1 MTCRRRFTR
10 AAATLALLLAP
21 ALGVSALG
29 EALSAQET
37 TGLRDRI
44 ERELFTFGDCG
55 ETLCLDLDNIHGNHF
70 IPALAEGNDAV
81 ISFVTDAIGNAT
93 LSVPLSATSSG
104 ATFSFVGG
112 VPVRTSTSAGP
123 IFGERTQTL
132 GAGRFFLGASVT
144 GVEFTSLNGVPL
156 DALQLNFKHE
166 DTAPTGTLGD
176 PDFENDLM
184 ALNLAMNVNV
194 VVGTIAVTAGL
205 TDFIDVGVAVPFV
218 RTEVSGRTDAQIL
231 PFGNTA
237 IHRFGGD
244 GTDPVLRASATM
256 QGSASGIGDI
266 AGRVKI
272 NFGQGETMGAA
283 LLTEVRLPT
292 GREEDLL
299 GTGSTQIRALALYSA
314 QLGTFSPHLN
324 VGYVARNGELQRD
337 AVIIQTAFDNLLTD
351 WATLAVGVEGELQM
365 GDNPFTLPETIVLE
379 APFTR
384 QLSATNVPN
393 LDGDILRASI
403 GGKFTVR
410 GGTVLVL
417 NGIFPLRDVGLQPD
431 YIWTVGLDFP
441 F

>member
-1 MTCRRRFTR
+1 MNGRHGPS
-10 AAATLALLLAP
+10 ATLLIIGYLVGILAWTQP
-21 ALGVSALG
+21 SA
-29 EALSAQET
+29 AQDE

-44 ERELFTFGDCG
+44 EQELFTFGDCG

-132 GAGRFFLGASVT
+132 GRGRFFLGASVT

-156 DALQLNFKHE
+156 DALQLTFKHE
-166 DTAPTGTLGD
+166 DNDPSGTLGD
-176 PDFENDLM
+176 PEFENDVM
-184 ALNLAMNVNV
+184 ALDLALNVNV

-205 TDFIDVGVAVPFV
+205 TDFIDVGVALPFV

-231 PFGNTA
+231 PFGSSA

-244 GTDPVLRASATM
+244 DSDPVLRATATM
-256 QGSASGIGDI
+256 EGSASGIGDI
-266 AGRVKI
+266 AARVKI
-272 NFGQGETMGAA
+272 NVGQTETMGAA
-283 LLTEVRLPT
+283 FLTEVRLPT

-299 GTGSTQIRALALYSA
+299 GTGSSQIRALALYSA

-324 VGYVARNGELQRD
+324 VGYAARNGELQRD
-337 AVIIQTAFDNLLTD
+337 AVIIQTAFDNLLTE
-351 WATLAVGVEGELQM
+351 WATLAVGVEGELQV
-365 GDNPFTLPETIVLE
+365 GDNPFTLPETIFLDS
-379 APFTR
+379 PFQR

-393 LDGDILRASI
+393 TDGDILRASI

-417 NGIFPLRDVGLQPD
+417 NGIFPLKDVGLQPD